1 MRNMRF
7 GVVAAVLA
15 SGWICG
21 AGSAVAEPSN
31 SHLAVSADG
40 RVLAVANR
48 DNGSISLVD
57 LHARK
62 VLREVA
68 VGKHPEGVAFVEGD
82 REVAVAVYGDDRI
95 AFVDVAKGEVSGT
108 TEVFDE
114 PYGLVAS
121 VGKLYAT
128 LEYPGQVVEIVTA
141 TRKIART
148 INVGSMP
155 RGMALAPGGDRLFV
169 SEYLTTTIH
178 AISLASGSV
187 VESWPGA
194 SSENLARQLAIHP
207 TRPKAYVPHIR
218 SRVNVN
224 RGEGSVTPYV
234 TVVDL
239 APAAEDSSNPR
250 RRKPLPMDSIVGAF
264 VVANPWEVAV
274 SPDGKTLV
282 ALFAGTDDLFV
293 CDVIDDDYTEI
304 KPRAIVR
311 TGINPRSVVFHPE
324 GREFYVL
331 DALDFRVGVHD
342 TETGKRLARIDVC
355 ESPLSEELLL
365 GKRMFYTALEPMVGR
380 RWISCS
386 SCHPDGDPDGRT
398 WQNPEGLRN
407 TQSLGG
413 MAWTHPIHWSADRDE
428 VQDFEHTIRGEL
440 MQGRGLVRGR
450 LHESLGKPNKGLSA
464 ALDALAAYTNSHELP
479 MSPHGKGGL
488 TESAKR
494 GKAVY
499 ESAEI
504 GCAKCHSGPFHT
516 DSRPVAPFVK
526 HDVGTGGD
534 DPTEKMG
541 PEFDTPSLLGAYRSA
556 PYLHHG
562 RAKTLREVLTT
573 ENKDDRH
580 GKTSQLSATQID
592 DLVEFLKALPYE
604 DPTPAAKS
612 AGLVKVE
619 R

>member
-1 MRNMRF
+1 MRNTRCVLVLLMISWM
-7 GVVAAVLA
+7 LA
-15 SGWICG
+15 SPT
-21 AGSAVAEPSN
+21 ARAESSN

-40 RVLAVANR
+40 RWLAVVNR
-48 DNGSISLVD
+48 DNGSVSLVD
-57 LHARK
+57 LPSRK
-62 VLREVA
+62 VLREVP
-68 VGKHPEGVAFVEGD
+68 VGKHPEGVAFVREG
-82 REVAVAVYGDDRI
+82 RELAVAVHGDDKI
-95 AFVDVAKGEVSGT
+95 VFVDVAKGEVSGT

-114 PYGLVAS
+114 PYGLVAREGS
-121 VGKLYAT
+121 LFAT
-128 LEYPGQVVEIVTA
+128 LEYPGQVVEVDVG
-141 TRKIART
+141 TRKIVRT
-148 INVGSMP
+148 LDVGSMV
-155 RGMALAPGGDRLFV
+155 RGIALAPAGDRLFV

-178 AISLASGSV
+178 AVSLASGSV
-187 VESWPGA
+187 VETWPGA
-194 SSENLARQLAIHP
+194 SSENLARQISIHP

-239 APAAEDSSNPR
+239 APLAEDSSNPR
-250 RRKPLPMDSIVGAF
+250 RRKPLPMDSVVGAF
-264 VVANPWEVAV
+264 VVANPWEVSI

-282 ALFAGTDDLFV
+282 ALFAGTDDMFV
-293 CDVIDDDYTEI
+293 CDVIDDDYTEL

-311 TGINPRSVVFHPE
+311 LGHNPRSVRFSPD

-331 DALDFRVGVHD
+331 NALDFEVTVHD
-342 TETGKRLARIDVC
+342 TDSGKRQATISVC
-355 ESPLSEELLL
+355 KSPLSDEVLS
-365 GKRMFYTALEPMVGR
+365 GKKLFYTALEPMVGR

-407 TQSLGG
+407 TQALAG

-428 VQDFEHTIRGEL
+428 VQDFEHTVRSDL

-464 ALDALAAYTNSHELP
+464 ALDALAAYTNSHEVPL
-479 MSPHGKGGL
+479 SPHAKGGL
-488 TESAKR
+488 SEAAKR
-494 GKAVY
+494 GQALYNSEEV
-499 ESAEI
+499 

-516 DSRPVAPFVK
+516 DSRPVVPFVK

-573 ENKDDRH
+573 QNKGDRH
-580 GKTSQLSATQID
+580 GKTSHLSDGELD
-592 DLVEFLKALPYE
+592 DMVEFLKALPYA